1 MSFRS
6 KISLVIFAVGL
17 LPAMGILIFSA
28 ILLDSTLNRVGAIGL
43 ESSFHSASSL
53 IDESEAVIASILRGV
68 LEERIPWDD
77 EDKLIEWMKH
87 NRIDMAFKMEA
98 GESIRAVIDTVQIDL
113 SSMQVSLPISPGFKH
128 LRFGD
133 NLFLSYCLGDSSR
146 LIGCGVLMPAEY
158 ENRSRILADAVSAS
172 ASLGLYKTFSL
183 KLLGVITV
191 FVVVFALIAGLG
203 ISTILSRHLVRP
215 LEKLTVGARR
225 IGAGDLDYR
234 VDLTGTDE
242 FSRLAKSFNSMAA
255 EIKLNQQRLLEA
267 ERLAAWQEVARRI
280 AHEIRNPLTPITVE
294 LYRLQEMLDKQEIS
308 PAEESTKSITAIRAQ
323 IQALQDLSGQFSTFA
338 KEPELKPVRCN
349 IRDIIE
355 NAISLYGNIENARIN
370 ITIPDDISQLRL
382 DSQMMGRVFGNL
394 IKNSIEATPADVT
407 IDISARQKND
417 RVEVT
422 VRDNGPGFPEEKL
435 EKIDQPY
442 ITTKKSGT
450 GLGLAIVKK
459 IVEEHGGEIR
469 FYNDGGAVA
478 EFTLPVNM

>member
-1 MSFRS
+1 
-6 KISLVIFAVGL
+6 
-17 LPAMGILIFSA
+17 MGILIFSA

-43 ESSFHSASSL
+43 ESSFYSASSL

-68 LEERIPWDD
+68 LDERIPWDD
-77 EDKLIEWMKH
+77 EDKLIQWMKH
-87 NRIDMAFKMEA
+87 NRIDIAFKTEA
-98 GESIRAVIDTVQIDL
+98 EESIWAVIDTVQIDS
-113 SSMQVSLPISPGFKH
+113 SSMLVSLPISPGFKH

-133 NLFLSYCLGDSSR
+133 NLFLSYCLGDSSG

-158 ENRSRILADAVSAS
+158 ENRSRILAEAVSAS

-183 KLLGVITV
+183 KLLGVVIA

-203 ISTILSRHLVRP
+203 ISTILSRHLVKP

-242 FSRLAKSFNSMAA
+242 FSRLAKSFNSMSA
-255 EIKLNQQRLLEA
+255 EIKLNQQKLLEA

-294 LYRLQEMLDKQEIS
+294 LYRLQEMLDRQKIS
-308 PAEESTKSITAIRAQ
+308 LSEESTKSIAAIRAQ

-355 NAISLYGNIENARIN
+355 KAVSLYGNIDNARIN
-370 ITIPDDISQLRL
+370 ITIPDDIPQLQL
-382 DSQMMGRVFGNL
+382 DPQMMARVFGNL
-394 IKNSIEATPADVT
+394 IKNSIEATPAGAT

-442 ITTKKSGT
+442 ITTRKGGT

-459 IVEEHGGEIR
+459 IVEEHGGKIR
-469 FYNDGGAVA
+469 FYNDRGAVV
-478 EFTLPVNM
+478 EFAIPVRM